1 MTLNELESA
10 RLEYLAAEKR
20 WRSLLHQQQI
30 AENSA
35 LVGKFF
41 DSMDEDRDY
50 RRYIYVRSID
60 VFGNM
65 LGDTISIYDDSDI
78 RLEFNT
84 IVKRS
89 VIESADEITASDFV
103 TILSKLNATITRI
116 MEQLS

>member
-65 LGDTISIYDDSDI
+65 LGDMISIYDDDDI
-78 RLEFNT
+78 RFELNT
-84 IVKRS
+84 IINRS
-89 VIESADEITASDFV
+89 DVEFADEITASEFV
-103 TILSKLNATITRI
+103 TFFSKFNANITRL